1 MDFSNIIGIS
11 ASGMH
16 SQAQRLQIA
25 SENLANAETTGSAPG
40 SDPYRRKT
48 ITFKEELDHTTG
60 ISGVRV
66 KEIGHDKSDF
76 RMHYD
81 PNHPAANAQGY
92 VKMPNVNP
100 LIEIMDSHDAQH
112 AYEANLNTMQITRA
126 MLTRTINLMKSS

>member
-1 MDFSNIIGIS
+1 MDFSDIIGIS
-11 ASGMH
+11 ASGMR

-25 SENLANAETTGSAPG
+25 SENLANSETTGSTPG

-48 ITFKEELDHTTG
+48 ITFKEQIDQTTG
-60 ISGVRV
+60 VANVKV
-66 KEIGHDKSDF
+66 KEIGHDRSEF

-112 AYEANLNTMQITRA
+112 AYEANLNTMQIARS
-126 MLTRTINLMKSS
+126 MLTRSINLMKS